1 MTTSLSNEQWLRH
14 VAIRRR
20 LQGERPTDICRALGR
35 SLQWL
40 NKWWQRYQAQPST
53 DFADRSR
60 APHSSP
66 HRLPAPVEAAIV
78 RVRHIRE
85 ARATP
90 TARYGLIG
98 SRTSQGEL
106 QRLGIQPLPSEA
118 TIQRVLHR
126 HGLTHPLGANRV
138 SAYYPWPIA
147 WAPDAIHATDFI
159 LRHLY
164 GGIAVQNLHTID
176 LFSHAV
182 SLSHHPSKS
191 SAVVAA
197 HLLQTWRTL
206 GLPVLQQLDHE
217 SLFRGG
223 HTHAR
228 VLGHVVRL
236 CLWCGIEPLFTPDY
250 EPKRNHQIETFHSLW
265 LQGFWSKTRFRSV
278 AHVQHDSPL
287 FVHWYH
293 TAYVLPP
300 PLRQTPAQLRAD
312 FMPFRLSPAL
322 QTLIPAGRLPVTAGY
337 LHFMRKVDPQG
348 TIRLLNDSWAIGHR
362 WSGLYVRVT
371 INTAAQQL
379 SVWYQ
384 PAANADWRCLKTFP
398 FRIKESLHSLQPEFR
413 RNRQRCRD
421 CFPV

>member
-1 MTTSLSNEQWLRH
+1 MATPISNEQWLRR

-40 NKWWQRYQAQPST
+40 NKWWQRYPAQPGT

-60 APHSSP
+60 VPHSSP
-66 HRLPAPVEAAIV
+66 RRVAAPVEAASV

-90 TARYGLIG
+90 AARYGLIG
-98 SRTSQGEL
+98 SRTIQGEL
-106 QRLGIQPLPSEA
+106 RRLGIHPLPSEA
-118 TIQRVLHR
+118 TLQRVLPR
-126 HGLTHPLGANRV
+126 QGLTHPRGANSA
-138 SAYYPWPIA
+138 SAYYPWPTA
-147 WAPDAIHATDFI
+147 WAPDAIHAPDFI
-159 LRHLY
+159 LRHLQ
-164 GGIAVQNLHTID
+164 GGVAVQDLHTID

-182 SLSHHPSKS
+182 SLSQPPTKS

-206 GLPVLQQLDHE
+206 GLPVLQQLDNE

-236 CLWCGIEPLFTPDY
+236 CLWCGIDPLFTPDY
-250 EPKRNHQIETFHSLW
+250 EPKRNHQSETFHSLW
-265 LQGFWSKTRFRSV
+265 LQGFWSKTRFRSL
-278 AHVQHDSPL
+278 AHVQRESPL

-300 PLRQTPAQLRAD
+300 PLRQTPAQVRAD
-312 FMPFRLSPAL
+312 FVPFLLSPAL
-322 QTLIPAGRLPVTAGY
+322 QPLIPAGRLPLTGGY
-337 LHFMRKVDPQG
+337 LPFMRKGDPQG
-348 TIRLLNDSWAIGHR
+348 AVRLLNDTSSVGRR

-371 INTAAQQL
+371 INTAAQRL
-379 SVWYQ
+379 SIWHQ
-384 PAANADWRCLKTFP
+384 PSAPADWRCLKTFT
-398 FRIKESLHSLQPEFR
+398 FRIKEALHPLASW
-413 RNRQRCRD
+413 
-421 CFPV
+421 